1 MDNTKCFVFDVPIKE
16 DNSNS
21 NKIKELLPTID
32 NDMRIDI
39 KLFIKHK
46 LEKIYYT
53 TKNIGVYSVND
64 VLYFRFTSLI
74 KINIENLKIKV
85 GDYNINKPVGLLI
98 IDLYVEDSTFRW
110 TDILNDEEYM
120 KICNNKYG
128 CHTVG
133 PLEIDGDEFDQYV
146 INNAHIYKSNKI
158 YKYVFPITNPS
169 ICGGFCV
176 TRKILQ
182 CNIIKQKTVTR
193 ININLNEDNPMVKF
207 VKPNFRSNKI
217 YYVEFYSNK
226 KLKDLDKIELVDA
239 RSVDQYMFFDI
250 KNLNK
255 DDEIF
260 FWDKSFENKKIVT
273 VTDYTPIL
281 YTPVYIKQNDEVNI
295 DMIQENYSINLVPSN
310 TSIELDNIISLI
322 KESDV
327 IFLKYTDCVCQNF
340 TELRLGQNLVIE
352 NNEIKIKTNKEYKA
366 DLTILNYKF
375 NKNGF
380 KSLFIESEYKFDK
393 KDESTL
399 SVVQLPDSQYDF
411 VKIGNIPKEVIN
423 LYCYGAE
430 TIDINLYTSV
440 SLYEYAD
447 YNAITQFSDNNLYLV
462 YKKDPKQDQVPE
474 IDFINYKYDEN
485 NKLLLILYLKSK
497 LFTENIKNIFTDTTY
512 STFLGGKNE
521 SYIKLPLDKESKDEI
536 LNKIINNEKVGIE
549 ISFLKSNCSCL
560 SYLILNKVAFVSNNE
575 IYIKILS
582 RRDNIVGKQIELKYL
597 PDESKFG
604 INKTN
609 IKFKS
614 NALSWSDFRIE
625 SINDDI
631 KELVLPDLYSMIF
644 GEKYNLMLDKI
655 SSGYK
660 YKIRFLSQNNTV
672 CSEEYIINNK
682 NCSIKNKTL
691 YIKLI
696 CNSKDP
702 DELINPSIK
711 NIDND
716 NYIIEV
722 QTPLQNFQYIY
733 ILGTGYSNGKNKE
746 IDINMK
752 NNKVISWDEYFMGVA
767 ELSAKRSK
775 DPKRQVGACIIKN
788 NVIVGTGYNGFPR
801 GCSDEDFPWTKDSN
815 EITETKFAYVV
826 HAELNAILNSTR
838 RNLND
843 AVLYVTLFPCTE
855 CTKAIIQSGIKKVIY
870 KDPGKHEKEINAS
883 LKMFKSSGVE
893 VIKYK

>member
-1 MDNTKCFVFDVPIKE
+1 MDNGRKYFVFDVPVEDNDNSKRIKE
-16 DNSNS
+16 SLSTDDDITI
-21 NKIKELLPTID
+21 KI
-32 NDMRIDI
+32 N
-39 KLFIKHK
+39 LFIKDE
-46 LEKIYYT
+46 LDKIYYT
-53 TKNIGVYSVND
+53 AKNIGVYITNG
-64 VLYFRFTSLI
+64 VLYFRFLSLV
-74 KINIENLKIKV
+74 KLNIENLKIKV
-85 GDYNINKPVGLLI
+85 SNHYSFRYSLI
-98 IDLYVEDSTFRW
+98 IDLYTEDSIFRW
-110 TDILNDEEYM
+110 TKILTERKYM
-120 KICNNKYG
+120 KVEHNYHSAHIVAPIEK
-128 CHTVG
+128 
-133 PLEIDGDEFDQYV
+133 DGDNIDQYV
-146 INNAHIYKSNKI
+146 INNDFIYKSNKI
-158 YKYVFPITNPS
+158 YKYVFPIVNPS
-169 ICGGFCV
+169 IGGGFAV
-176 TRKILQ
+176 PRKVLQ
-182 CNIIKQKTVTR
+182 CNIVKQRNMTRIR
-193 ININLNEDNPMVKF
+193 INIDLNEDNPMVKF
-207 VKPNFRSNKI
+207 VKPYIRSNKI
-217 YYVEFYSNK
+217 CYVEFYSNE
-226 KLKDLDKIELVDA
+226 KLKDPDKIELREDG
-239 RSVDQYMFFDI
+239 SVDQCIYFNIM
-250 KNLNK
+250 NLNK

-260 FWDKSFENKKIVT
+260 FWDKSFENKEIET
-273 VTDYTPIL
+273 VIDYTPLLLIE
-281 YTPVYIKQNDEVNI
+281 PKDEVNI
-295 DMIQENYSINLVPSN
+295 DLIQENNYINLVSDN

-340 TELRLGQNLVIE
+340 TELRLEENLVIE

-447 YNAITQFSDNNLYLV
+447 YNAITQFFDNNLYLV

-497 LFTENIKNIFTDTTY
+497 LFTENIKNIFTDTAY

-521 SYIKLPLDKESKDEI
+521 SYIKLPLDKESKNEI

-549 ISFLKSNCSCL
+549 ISFLKSNCACL

-582 RRDNIVGKQIELKYL
+582 RRDNIVGKRIELKYL
-597 PDESKFG
+597 PNFG
-604 INKTN
+604 INNTN

-625 SINDDI
+625 TINEDI
-631 KELVLPDLYSMIF
+631 KELQLIDLYSMIF

-696 CNSKDP
+696 CNPKNP
-702 DELINPSIK
+702 DELIHPSIK

-775 DPKRQVGACIIKN
+775 DPNRQVGACITKN

-801 GCSDEDFPWTKDSN
+801 GCSDDDFPWMKDSD

-870 KDPGKHEKEINAS
+870 KDLGKHEKEINAS